1 MARVAGFVPS
11 EAKGKRNAVK
21 RYIISNCPY
30 YSKNE
35 RTSKTEAKKKG
46 IAYLQFR
53 FFATYGE
60 VRVWL
65 G

>member
-35 RTSKTEAKKKG
+35 RTSKTEAKKK
-46 IAYLQFR
+46 R
-53 FFATYGE
+53 NCVFAIPFLCDLKAKFAFG
-60 VRVWL
+60 
-65 G
+65 